1 MEWLKFKLLWW
12 EVTNPN
18 FAALNWDRIQQLIL
32 LTIMPVVC
40 GCGLSFKASGLQN
53 HQRQSL
59 DIRCKDREDDPHDI
73 INNILEKKILGA
85 TVDQMDVDPTGDYF
99 GDYND
104 YDMEVGTENPVEELM
119 TTDEEDSDDDFDNGL
134 NLTMEFLEPERK
146 PHSAETHPPAPENQV
161 DEAPEDSSAKGKV
174 MRLRGGAEM
183 ELRKEP
189 FIVKFPNAR
198 AGAVHPEHVVDENL
212 NASYTRKVGSAENPF
227 FPFSSKMEWEI
238 AQWAKMRG
246 PSSTSFT
253 ELMNIE
259 GVSFFT
265 IHL

>member
-1 MEWLKFKLLWW
+1 
-12 EVTNPN
+12 
-18 FAALNWDRIQQLIL
+18 
-32 LTIMPVVC
+32 MPVLC

-59 DIRCKDREDDPHDI
+59 DTRCKDREDDLHDI
-73 INNILEKKILGA
+73 INDILEEKISGA
-85 TVDQMDVDPTGDYF
+85 TVDQIDVDPTGDYF

-104 YDMEVGTENPVEELM
+104 YDMPMEDGTDSENPVEELM
-119 TTDEEDSDDDFDNGL
+119 TTDEDDSDDDFDNGL
-134 NLTMEFLEPERK
+134 TMEILEPERQL
-146 PHSAETHPPAPENQV
+146 HSSETHPLAPENQV
-161 DEAPEDSSAKGKV
+161 DEAPEDSSAQEKAT
-174 MRLRGGAEM
+174 RLRGGAEM
-183 ELRKEP
+183 KLNKKP

-198 AGAVHPEHVVDENL
+198 AGRVHTEQVVDENL

-227 FPFSSKMEWEI
+227 FPFSSKIEWEI
-238 AQWAKMRG
+238 ARWTKMRG

-259 GVSFFT
+259 GVSFF